1 MARHSAAL
9 STTEQAPRNRR
20 GPLRQSDRLSVVE
33 AAEVAEVGL
42 ATMYRAVRSGVVP
55 SKKKAGRIT
64 IERAIIEKVGPR
76 LRRLGPAGMSERR
89 AEEGERAAA
98 IFAKL
103 EAGIPFHDIVVTL
116 KEPPDFVETMRAAWI
131 KGHRLDADSV
141 VARCTCGAPSDPR
154 TARCGTCAPRSR
166 VLTDAELAA
175 VAGAPLG
182 AEDVMCGACR
192 KTVAANRSRHICEVC
207 RGIAVV
213 GAGASAIVRAGHL
226 VVSVGDLEIA
236 TVPMATVRA
245 MLPEPI
251 VSDRTVHN
259 EAPAA
264 PPVAPAE
271 DRLAA
276 AKRSVA
282 EAQAKL
288 EEAIM
293 KSERASHEEAE

>member
-1 MARHSAAL
+1 M
-9 STTEQAPRNRR
+9 
-20 GPLRQSDRLSVVE
+20 
-33 AAEVAEVGL
+33 AEVGL

-182 AEDVMCGACR
+182 AEDVTCSACR
-192 KTVAANRSRHICEVC
+192 KAVLVRHSVHVCDPCGSAAS
-207 RGIAVV
+207 VV
-213 GAGASAIVRAGHL
+213 VRDGVL
-226 VVSVGDLEIA
+226 VVSLGGLEIA
-236 TVPMATVRA
+236 KVLVATVRA
-245 MLPEPI
+245 LLPEPI

-276 AKRSVA
+276 VKRSVA